1 MFYRFSLFYFLNKPN
16 FVKNFI
22 NYYCLVKTDLNTA
35 TFFQSSYFFVN
46 IVFLSTLL
54 LCLTECS
61 DNRTEV
67 PAKNTQGSKVNSFG
81 FFSDSLEQETYAV
94 SKNETL
100 SDILLKLGVSSTEIP
115 RVIDKAEAVLDVRK
129 IVAGNL
135 YHAYTKNDS
144 LNTLVYFVYEKSPR
158 HFIVFDLNDQ
168 INVYESEKEVVVR
181 ENRKSAVIDQS
192 LYVSLMNADATP
204 ELAIKLSQIF
214 AWQIDFYHL
223 QKGDNFK
230 VIYDELY
237 VDDKFFA
244 IGSIK
249 GAYFN
254 HLGKDFFAIPFMQ
267 DSIYQYF
274 DEKGN
279 SLRKAFLKAPLE
291 FGRISSRYSKSRFHP
306 VLKTRRPHL
315 GVDYAAPVGTPIRTT
330 GDGVV
335 AEVGYNGGSGKFI
348 KIRHNS
354 VYTTMYLHLSRY
366 AKGIKKGAKVQQGQF
381 IGYVGSTGLSTGPHL
396 DYRFYVNGSPVDP
409 LKVEVPP
416 SHPVKEMLRAKY
428 EVQRDS
434 VMKLLNKVEIIA
446 SEKRFD
452 LQ

>member
-1 MFYRFSLFYFLNKPN
+1 MKTE
-16 FVKNFI
+16 KNTTI
-22 NYYCLVKTDLNTA
+22 
-35 TFFQSSYFFVN
+35 FFRLTYFFISIAILSILVWGWIEFSDQRAENHDRIRQEPN
-46 IVFLSTLL
+46 I
-54 LCLTECS
+54 
-61 DNRTEV
+61 
-67 PAKNTQGSKVNSFG
+67 NSFG
-81 FFSDSLEQETYAV
+81 FFSDSLEHQTYSV

-100 SDILLKLGVSSTEIP
+100 SDILLKHGVPGREIMQI
-115 RVIDKAEAVLDVRK
+115 VNNAKEVLDVRK
-129 IVAGNL
+129 IVAGNF
-135 YHAYTKNDS
+135 YHTFTNGDS

-158 HFIVFDLNDQ
+158 HFVVFDLRDS
-168 INVYESEKEVVVR
+168 INVYESEKEVIVR
-181 ENRKSAVIDQS
+181 ENQKSAVIDQS
-192 LYVSLMNADATP
+192 LYVSLMNADAMP

-237 VDDKFFA
+237 VDNKFFA
-244 IGSIK
+244 IGKIK
-249 GAYFN
+249 AAFFS
-254 HLGKDFFAIPFMQ
+254 HRGKDFYAIPFTQ
-267 DSIYQYF
+267 DSVSQYF
-274 DEKGN
+274 DEEGN
-279 SLRKAFLKAPLE
+279 SLRKAFLMAPLE
-291 FGRISSRYSKSRFHP
+291 FSRISSRYSKSRFHP

-330 GDGVV
+330 GDGMV
-335 AEVGYNGGSGKFI
+335 ADIGYNEGSGRFI

-366 AKGIKKGAKVQQGQF
+366 AKGIKKGAKVQQGHV

-409 LKVEVPP
+409 LKVEMPP
-416 SHPVKEMLRAKY
+416 SHPVKEELRAEY

-446 SEKRFD
+446 DKNPV
-452 LQ
+452 